1 MPINF
6 TKYDDEPNSLYR
18 KVFSFDIPVVIENIP
33 ITPPPL
39 VTKTMTKE
47 AAKLNKNQLEFLRRR
62 NGGGLKKI

>member
-18 KVFSFDIPVVIENIP
+18 KVFSFDITVVIENIP
-33 ITPPPL
+33 ITLPL
-39 VTKTMTKE
+39 VTKITKE
-47 AAKLNKNQLEFLRRR
+47 TLNKNLLEFLRRR